1 MLFFLFLNIKGPK
14 VFNIDD
20 GRPVDNTFKP
30 SQHFT
35 MIFNVFVLMNLF
47 NGINS
52 RKIPGEKNIFDGILR
67 NPYFIVIWIV
77 TFVLQIVLV
86 QYGSYGFCCVPLT
99 LKQWMCCLLFG
110 VGVLLWNQVKRF
122 IFSF

>member
-1 MLFFLFLNIKGPK
+1 
-14 VFNIDD
+14 
-20 GRPVDNTFKP
+20 
-30 SQHFT
+30 

-52 RKIPGEKNIFDGILR
+52 RKIHGEKNIFQGILR

-86 QYGSYGFCCVPLT
+86 QYGSYVFSCVPLT
-99 LKQWMCCLLFG
+99 FAQWMCCLLFG
-110 VGVLLWNQVKRF
+110 VGILLWNQVKRF
-122 IFSF
+122 TLSF